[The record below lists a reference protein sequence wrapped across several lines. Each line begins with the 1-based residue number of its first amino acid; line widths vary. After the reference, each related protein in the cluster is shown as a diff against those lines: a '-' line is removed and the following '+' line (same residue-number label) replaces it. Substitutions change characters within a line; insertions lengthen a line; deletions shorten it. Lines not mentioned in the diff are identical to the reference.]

1 VGDRSRPFDG
11 WAPGGWFRSAA
22 DRASADRPAAA
33 AAGVS
38 AVGRLSRGGGARRGL
53 AAAAGLLIGLFC
65 VLLGP
70 AAPASAHAALV
81 GSDPASGTIV
91 PDAPN
96 KITLS
101 FSESVQLVPGKIQ
114 VLAPDGSRADQGEPQ
129 AAGSTVTVPLRSGG
143 SRGTYLVSYR
153 VVSADSH
160 PVAGSLTYSVG
171 AASTPPTETAGAES
185 VDPVARALIPVGKY
199 LGYAG
204 LVLLVGP
211 VLVLALLW
219 PHRLSRRGPARLV
232 WTGVGLVLGS
242 TVLALWLQAPY
253 TTGSGLFEVSGD
265 DLRDVLGSTFGAV
278 MLVRLGVIVAAAFL
292 LRPLLRG
299 EGGESKA
306 DLALLGVLGVAA
318 LATWP
323 LTGHPTASPVA
334 GVSVV
339 VDAVHLAAMSVWLG
353 GLVMLVGYL
362 LRRADERE
370 LGAILP
376 IWSRWAAT
384 AVAALIIAGSVQAL
398 IEVGSFTGFFT
409 STYGRLILIK
419 IGLAAVVVGMAAYSR
434 RLVRTR
440 TAQAGPGKLR
450 RIVLAELAVTAVVLG
465 VTAAVVQIPPPR
477 TASAAESATTSTTI
491 SQTITDKSV
500 SLQVDVFP
508 AKVGNNSLHL
518 YAYTPDNKPL
528 PVVEWTATAALPA
541 GGIEPIE
548 VPLLRI
554 TDFHAVGDIALPTAG
569 DWTFKFTVRT
579 SDIDQSTLTMTA
591 KIS

>member
-1 VGDRSRPFDG
+1 MTVDRR
-11 WAPGGWFRSAA
+11 R
-22 DRASADRPAAA
+22 
-33 AAGVS
+33 
-38 AVGRLSRGGGARRGL
+38 ARRTL
-53 AAAAGLLIGLFC
+53 AALAGLLFGLLC

-81 GSDPASGTIV
+81 ASDPASGTIV

-96 KITLS
+96 KVTLT
-101 FSESVQLVPGKIQ
+101 FSESVQLIPGKIQ

-129 AAGSTVTVPLRSGG
+129 ANGSTVAVPLRSGG
-143 SRGTYLVSYR
+143 ARGTYLVSYR

-171 AASTPPTETAGAES
+171 AASTPPTEAEGAES
-185 VDPVARALIPVGKY
+185 VDPVVRGLIPFGKY

-232 WTGVGLVLGS
+232 WTGLGLVLGS
-242 TVLALWLQAPY
+242 TVLGLWLQGPY
-253 TTGSGLFEVSGD
+253 TTGSGLFGVTGG
-265 DLRDVLGSTFGAV
+265 DLREVLGSTFGAV
-278 MLVRLGVIVAAAFL
+278 MLVRLGVLVAAAFL

-299 EGGESKA
+299 DGGESKV

-339 VDAVHLAAMSVWLG
+339 VDAIHLAAMSVWLG
-353 GLVMLVGYL
+353 GLVMLLAFL
-362 LRRADERE
+362 LRQANERE

-398 IEVGSFTGFFT
+398 IEVASFKGLVE
-409 STYGRLILIK
+409 STYGRLILVK
-419 IGLAAVVVGMAAYSR
+419 IGLAATVIGMAAYSR
-434 RLVRTR
+434 RLVRNR
-440 TAQAGPGKLR
+440 TAEIGPGRLR
-450 RIVLAELAVTAVVLG
+450 RVVFAELVVTAVVLG
-465 VTAAVVQIPPPR
+465 VTAALVQIPPPR
-477 TASAAESATTSTTI
+477 TAAAAETATTSTTI
-491 SQTITDKSV
+491 SQTISGDSV

-508 AKVGNNSLHL
+508 ATVGNNSIHL

-541 GGIEPIE
+541 KGIEPIE

-554 TDFHAVGDIALPTAG
+554 TDFHAIGDIALPAAG
-569 DWTFKFTVRT
+569 EWTLKFTVRT
-579 SDIDQSTLTMTA
+579 SEIDQSTLTMTA
-591 KIS
+591 KIN

>member
-1 VGDRSRPFDG
+1 MTVDRR
-11 WAPGGWFRSAA
+11 
-22 DRASADRPAAA
+22 RPAALLL
-33 AAGVS
+33 GV
-38 AVGRLSRGGGARRGL
+38 LF
-53 AAAAGLLIGLFC
+53 GLFC

-81 GSDPASGTIV
+81 ASDPASDTIV

-96 KITLS
+96 KVTLT
-101 FSESVQLVPGKIQ
+101 FSESVQLISGKIQ
-114 VLAPDGSRADQGEPQ
+114 VLSPDGSRADQGEPQ
-129 AAGSTVTVPLRSGG
+129 SAGNTVTIPLRSGG
-143 SRGTYLVSYR
+143 GRGTYLVSYR

-160 PVAGSLTYSVG
+160 PVAGSLTFSVG
-171 AASTPPTETAGAES
+171 AASTPPTEADGAES
-185 VDPVARALIPVGKY
+185 VDPVVRGLIPVGKY
-199 LGYAG
+199 LGYVG
-204 LVLLVGP
+204 LVLLIGP

-232 WTGVGLVLGS
+232 WTGIGLVLGS
-242 TVLALWLQAPY
+242 TVLAIWLQGPY
-253 TTGSGLFEVSGD
+253 TTGSGLFGVSGS

-299 EGGESKA
+299 EGVESKA

-339 VDAVHLAAMSVWLG
+339 VDAIHLASMSVWLG
-353 GLVMLVGYL
+353 GLVMLVGFL
-362 LRRADERE
+362 LRQADERE

-384 AVAALIIAGSVQAL
+384 AVAALIVAGSVQAL
-398 IEVGSFTGFFT
+398 IEVASFKALYT
-409 STYGRLILIK
+409 STYGRLILVKITLAAAV
-419 IGLAAVVVGMAAYSR
+419 IGLAAISR
-434 RLVRTR
+434 EIVRNRKPENGPR
-440 TAQAGPGKLR
+440 TLR
-450 RIVLAELAVTAVVLG
+450 RMVMAELAVTAVVLG
-465 VTAAVVQIPPPR
+465 VTAALVQIPPPR
-477 TASAAESATTSTTI
+477 TASAAESAATPTTI
-491 SQTITDKSV
+491 SQTVSDASV

-508 AKVGNNSLHL
+508 ATVGNNSIHL
-518 YAYTPDNKPL
+518 YAYTLDNKPL

-541 GGIEPIE
+541 KGIEPIE

-554 TDFHAVGDIALPTAG
+554 TDFHAIGDIALPMAG
-569 DWTFKFTVRT
+569 EWTLKFTVRT

-591 KIS
+591 KVS

>member
-1 VGDRSRPFDG
+1 MTV
-11 WAPGGWFRSAA
+11 
-22 DRASADRPAAA
+22 DRPGASDRLRRPSTPS
-33 AAGVS
+33 AGKR
-38 AVGRLSRGGGARRGL
+38 GRPLAGRARRVV

-70 AAPASAHAALV
+70 AAPASAHAVLV
-81 GSDPASGTIV
+81 GSDPANGTIV

-96 KITLS
+96 KVTLS
-101 FSESVQLVPGKIQ
+101 FSESVQLVSGKIQ
-114 VLAPDGSRADQGEPQ
+114 VLAPDSSRADQGEPQ
-129 AAGSTVTVPLRSGG
+129 VAGNSVVIPLRSGG
-143 SRGTYLVSYR
+143 GRGTYLVSFR

-160 PVAGSLTYSVG
+160 PVAGSLTFSVG
-171 AASTPPTETAGAES
+171 AASTAPTEDAAAES
-185 VDPVARALIPVGKY
+185 VDPVVRALIPVGKY

-219 PHRLSRRGPARLV
+219 PHRLSRRGPSRLV

-253 TTGSGLFEVSGD
+253 TTGSGLFGVSGD
-265 DLRDVLGSTFGAV
+265 DLRNVLGSTFGAV
-278 MLVRLGVIVAAAFL
+278 MLVRLGVIIAAGFL

-299 EGGESKA
+299 DGGESKA

-339 VDAVHLAAMSVWLG
+339 VDAIHLAAMAVWLG
-353 GLVMLVGYL
+353 GLVMLAGFL
-362 LRRADERE
+362 LRLADERE

-384 AVAALIIAGSVQAL
+384 AVAALIIAGTVQAL
-398 IEVGSFTGFFT
+398 IEVASFKALVDN
-409 STYGRLILIK
+409 TYGLLVLAK
-419 IGLAAVVVGMAAYSR
+419 IGLAAVVIGAAAFSR
-434 RLVRTR
+434 KLVRDR
-440 TAQAGPGKLR
+440 SAESRPGLLR
-450 RIVLAELAVTAVVLG
+450 RIVLAELAITAVVLG
-465 VTAAVVQIPPPR
+465 VTAALVQIPPPR
-477 TASAAESATTSTTI
+477 TASAAESAGTSTTI

-508 AKVGNNSLHL
+508 ATVGNNSLHL

-541 GGIEPIE
+541 KGIEPIE

-554 TDFHAVGDIALPTAG
+554 TDFHAVGDIALPSAG
-569 DWTFKFTVRT
+569 DWTLKFTVRT